1 MIESKESAYR
11 TMALFLAVSLVI
23 ILVYIGIFEM
33 IQFIETASG
42 GLVHRTLVLNAL
54 LLVGAVFGVLVV
66 YAGLRAKDLG
76 LIGRKLPLAFVAC
89 ILTWVLVQ
97 IIEGLAGFVGTG
109 TIEFDTRWNTE
120 SPVLIGLLIGMLFG
134 TALYEEVGYRGFLL
148 VQFDMKMSGVTSNRY
163 VQTTLALLIS
173 QTFFTLIHVPWRVMN
188 QGWTISIVP
197 DLVFSVFMNGL
208 IYGLLYLRTE

>member
-42 GLVHRTLVLNAL
+42 GLVHRTLVLNVL

-109 TIEFDTRWNTE
+109 TMEFDTRWNTE